1 MNKVDALIPV
11 EMLEIPSG
19 RSEAMSVGRQVETCL
34 EEFRNRDLSEKQKH
48 LVIKVSAAETL
59 TPIKLELQ
67 SRGKLVVLPEG
78 EDPSPGHDGQSLLG
92 RPHGQKRA
100 LDYDFDPIPMP
111 PFHSAQVR
119 APPRSPHDARM
130 LHALRNWE
138 TFLLALGRRQE
149 GASQSSMGP
158 SSGVGQSSSSSVVG
172 QSSEE
177 PPPPPEAAKGPTD
190 PQKVSVS
197 FRKTSLP
204 ARAEASSMPQPSHGA
219 PAPAPPPSGFATPAS
234 ATAASATPAD
244 TDEVSWPKQGDPD
257 YVQAAGPRPPRS
269 RPGSSRGAPAP
280 APPPSGIATPAT
292 ATAASATP
300 ADTDEVSWPKHGDPD
315 YVQPAGPRPPRS
327 RPEPKPL
334 TPFQAKDAL
343 YSLFDPAGTKK
354 YVVYGAKRPFSAG
367 FASLGQIQTWLT
379 EEDARIATH
388 FQPWE
393 TAPRIAEDARIA
405 IWYNDAYGWQVGEI
419 KQMGVIPPH
428 RAPKKDHVWIAHYEK
443 DGTVAEHEKK
453 LAWRGNAFGNAIGR
467 TWCIVVPAPGSEAP
481 TPAEAP
487 AVAAPAA
494 APAVAAPA
502 PASELSA
509 GKAIPPMGPILQSW
523 AAAGDDLLPGPLPPV
538 GAPTP
543 GPPLATTVW
552 RREYDDNGQLVG
564 LHNMADNVAT
574 PAPPPAANGDDS
586 TADACSPVF

>member
-78 EDPSPGHDGQSLLG
+78 EDPSPGHDGQSLRG
-92 RPHGQKRA
+92 PHGQKRK
-100 LDYDFDPIPMP
+100 DYDFDPVPMP

-219 PAPAPPPSGFATPAS
+219 PAPAPPPSG
-234 ATAASATPAD
+234 
-244 TDEVSWPKQGDPD
+244 
-257 YVQAAGPRPPRS
+257 
-269 RPGSSRGAPAP
+269 
-280 APPPSGIATPAT
+280 IATPAT

-300 ADTDEVSWPKHGDPD
+300 ADTDEVSWPKQGDPD

-388 FQPWE
+388 FQTWE

-564 LHNMADNVAT
+564 LHNMADNVAM
-574 PAPPPAANGDDS
+574 PAPPPAANGDDT
-586 TADACSPVF
+586 TADDDAGSPVF

>member
-257 YVQAAGPRPPRS
+257 YVQ
-269 RPGSSRGAPAP
+269 
-280 APPPSGIATPAT
+280 
-292 ATAASATP
+292 
-300 ADTDEVSWPKHGDPD
+300 
-315 YVQPAGPRPPRS
+315 PAGPRPPRS

-388 FQPWE
+388 FQTWE

>member
-219 PAPAPPPSGFATPAS
+219 PAPAPPPSGIATPAS

-244 TDEVSWPKQGDPD
+244 TDEVSWPKQ
-257 YVQAAGPRPPRS
+257 
-269 RPGSSRGAPAP
+269 
-280 APPPSGIATPAT
+280 
-292 ATAASATP
+292 
-300 ADTDEVSWPKHGDPD
+300 GDPD

-419 KQMGVIPPH
+419 KQMGVLPPH

-543 GPPLATTVW
+543 GPPLAKTVW
-552 RREYDDNGQLVG
+552 RREYDNNGQLVG